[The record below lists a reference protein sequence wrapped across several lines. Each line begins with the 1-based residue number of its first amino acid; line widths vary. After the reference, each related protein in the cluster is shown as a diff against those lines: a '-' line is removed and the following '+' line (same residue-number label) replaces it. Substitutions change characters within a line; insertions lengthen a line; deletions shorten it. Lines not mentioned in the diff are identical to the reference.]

1 MAGRAITRLASN
13 QRRPHGAH
21 RTRDRAL
28 RSSKDALGRGVGA
41 MPLLHESARGVLRRL
56 MRGTNRAE

>member
-1 MAGRAITRLASN
+1 MAGRAITRRASN

-28 RSSKDALGRGVGA
+28 RSSKDALGVGCCTRAHGGV
-41 MPLLHESARGVLRRL
+41 PRRL

>member
-1 MAGRAITRLASN
+1 MAGRAITRRASN

-28 RSSKDALGRGVGA
+28 RSSKDALGVGA